1 MSKYSKLTQSLGEQH
16 GQEWCPNFRELEKI
30 LGFALPPA
38 ARRHRAWWSN
48 NDSNNV
54 MTRAW
59 LDAGWKTEQV
69 DMSRETL
76 VFRRVK
82 KETNTPTS
90 SQAIK
95 HSPVPQSKSV
105 IGRLKGTVVFLADA
119 DGPTGEVWDAE
130 EGRL

>member
-1 MSKYSKLTQSLGEQH
+1 MSKYAKLTRCLGEKRDR
-16 GQEWCPNFRELEKI
+16 EWSPSFREIEEI

-59 LDAGWKTEQV
+59 LDAGWRTEQV
-69 DMSRETL
+69 DMNRETL
-76 VFRRVK
+76 VFRRAT
-82 KETNTPTS
+82 KETNTPTTPPPAE
-90 SQAIK
+90 Q
-95 HSPVPQSKSV
+95 SPAPQRRSV
-105 IGRLKGTVVFLADA
+105 IGVLKGTVVFLGDA
-119 DGPTGEVWDAE
+119 DGPTGEVWNAE